1 MTCPDE
7 LVRDCRVG
15 CMKLSQAFV
24 GLERGEM
31 CVSDPVFPDD
41 DGLELLPF
49 TGECLTYNGEINKLA
64 VNVAFGRYSGRARA
78 KREHILLIIQGIKAV
93 MCTLFIIPGRRTEQ
107 HSRRQRGAFGTSKC
121 CRSETIA
128 VLR

>member
-1 MTCPDE
+1 
-7 LVRDCRVG
+7 
-15 CMKLSQAFV
+15 MKLSQAFV

-78 KREHILLIIQGIKAV
+78 KRLLIIQGIKVV
-93 MCTLFIIPGRRTEQ
+93 MCTLFIIPGRQKEQ

-121 CRSETIA
+121 RNETIA